1 MSIFAKLVSP
11 FVDLANNVID
21 KAVPDKNLAQQL
33 KANIAAAF
41 AEEGMALIKA
51 AASIINTE
59 ANGNWIQRSWRPLTM
74 LTFVGLVVCKWMGWT
89 DQSVTEAV
97 ELQLMEIIKIG
108 LGGYVVGRTV
118 EKGIKTWKSKD

>member
-1 MSIFAKLVSP
+1 MSIFAKLISP
-11 FVDLANNVID
+11 FTSLANNVID
-21 KAVPDKNLAQQL
+21 KAVTDKNLAQQL
-33 KANIAAAF
+33 KANMAAAF
-41 AEEGMALIKA
+41 AAEGMALIKA

-118 EKGIKTWKSKD
+118 EKGIKTWKEK